1 MTRIEFDTLVT
12 AAVNEFK
19 VALAST
25 NTDALVDVFE
35 TGDLPVTV
43 SLNIDGARVT
53 DLRLF
58 PGHDAPGWRLTIEED
73 RLDVHGAWMELADV
87 ALQLETEMTGL
98 LLEADDKAGTIL
110 IKEPSRLGAALPTQL
125 KVFDMSAEAQA
136 FEVFQDE
143 NGFLLRGRVGNDASA
158 GHSVHLT
165 SADWAQLQSQLCA
178 VKTLEELEAL
188 DDDVFMNAVADNK
201 RKLDR
206 NIRLLSEVL
215 MHTDCSEC

>member
-1 MTRIEFDTLVT
+1 MTRIEFDTLIT

-35 TGDLPVTV
+35 SGDLPVTV
-43 SLNIDGARVT
+43 SLKIDGARVT

-58 PGHDAPGWRLTIEED
+58 PSHDAPGWRLTIEED
-73 RLDVHGAWMELADV
+73 HLDVHDAWMKLADV
-87 ALQLETEMTGL
+87 ALQLEAEMTGL

-143 NGFLLRGRVGNDASA
+143 NGFSLRGRVGHDASA
-158 GHSVHLT
+158 GHSARP
-165 SADWAQLQSQLCA
+165 SADWAQLQSQLCS
-178 VKTLEELEAL
+178 VKPLEELEVL
-188 DDDVFMNAVADNK
+188 DDDVFLNAVADNK
-201 RKLDR
+201 RKIDL
-206 NIRLLSEVL
+206 NFKLLSQAL
-215 MHTDCSEC
+215 MQADCLER